1 MPDHI
6 FHAFFFLPQFLQVIA
21 VYDLTRGMWE
31 SKTYSGKV
39 EIKGKNVEVCSIVLV
54 EEVGGAAVA
63 EELAGRSWLERRPP
77 PDGTNQTP
85 LLHFG
90 LSQTKRGDL
99 RILKRGP
106 KGKRESRFV

>member
-1 MPDHI
+1 MHNQSRWRNK
-6 FHAFFFLPQFLQVIA
+6 A
-21 VYDLTRGMWE
+21 
-31 SKTYSGKV
+31 
-39 EIKGKNVEVCSIVLV
+39 KNVEVCSIVLV

-85 LLHFG
+85 CLHFG

-99 RILKRGP
+99 IMLKRGP
-106 KGKRESRFV
+106 KGRRESRFE

>member
-1 MPDHI
+1 MT
-6 FHAFFFLPQFLQVIA
+6 QQGERVEA
-21 VYDLTRGMWE
+21 VHNQSRWRN
-31 SKTYSGKV
+31 KA
-39 EIKGKNVEVCSIVLV
+39 KNVEVCSIVLV

-85 LLHFG
+85 CLHFG

-99 RILKRGP
+99 IMLKRGP
-106 KGKRESRFV
+106 KGRRESRFE